1 MAEQIKQILKFQNYT
16 LLHET
21 TSGHSYQMKG
31 VDYNIGI
38 NFKCSLKFFWFKV
51 VIVGILCHIQKVI
64 LKLRQAIQK
73 IKYSQFSTNRHSC
86 K

>member
-1 MAEQIKQILKFQNYT
+1 MESIFLILPTFNGRTNKANFKISKLY

-51 VIVGILCHIQKVI
+51 ASNDCGNIMPHPKSNT
-64 LKLRQAIQK
+64 K
-73 IKYSQFSTNRHSC
+73 T
-86 K
+86 

>member
-1 MAEQIKQILKFQNYT
+1 MPEQIKQILKFQNYT

-31 VDYNIGI
+31 VDYNNIGI

-51 VIVGILCHIQKVI
+51 ASNDCGNIMPHPKSNT
-64 LKLRQAIQK
+64 K
-73 IKYSQFSTNRHSC
+73 T
-86 K
+86 